1 MSPMRRM
8 YSLLKSRGSKHFG
21 SITHCDPSFDL
32 LTISCRLSARR
43 DCQGPPTDKK
53 WSRNPRFPGFAR
65 DLRVIQDWKDSGGG
79 ETAGAQRRVRFVLV
93 LLGKWVVE
101 GPPC

>member
-32 LTISCRLSARR
+32 LTISCRLSAWREEGANG
-43 DCQGPPTDKK
+43 QENLPWGL
-53 WSRNPRFPGFAR
+53 
-65 DLRVIQDWKDSGGG
+65 LREIQD
-79 ETAGAQRRVRFVLV
+79 
-93 LLGKWVVE
+93 
-101 GPPC
+101 